1 MKRFVALA
9 AVVAL
14 VAAACG
20 GSEDEAA
27 GEGVASLAGSSS
39 TTTSTT
45 PVDTE
50 QALLQFTACMRE
62 HGIDLQDPT
71 VDADGNVILPRPV
84 PPEGGFT
91 EEYRQKAVAA
101 RDACVQYLEGL
112 SLGFERLQDPE
123 FQDRIL
129 EFAQCMRDNG
139 YDMPDPDFSALGS
152 RPGPG
157 GGIFERGAIDP
168 SDPDFQTALES
179 CQDILA
185 GFTRVP
191 GRIGPGTTTTTP

>member
-1 MKRFVALA
+1 MKRII
-9 AVVAL
+9 AVVAALAL

-20 GSEDEAA
+20 GSDEDTV
-27 GEGVASLAGSSS
+27 GEGVASLAGTSS
-39 TTTSTT
+39 TTTTTT

-50 QALLQFTACMRE
+50 QALLQFTACMRD
-62 HGIDLQDPT
+62 HGIDMEDPT
-71 VDADGNVILPRPV
+71 VDADGNVVLPRPI

-91 EEYRQKAVAA
+91 EDYRQKAVAA
-101 RDACVQYLEGL
+101 RDACVQYLEGV

-129 EFAQCMRDNG
+129 EFAQCMRDHG
-139 YDMPDPDFSALGS
+139 YDMPDPDFSKLGS
-152 RPGPG
+152 RRGPG
-157 GGIFERGAIDP
+157 GGIFEPGAIDP
-168 SDPDFQTALES
+168 SDPDFQTALEA

-191 GRIGPGTTTTTP
+191 GRRVPGTGTTTP

>member
-1 MKRFVALA
+1 MKRWVVLV
-9 AVVAL
+9 AVVAM
-14 VAAACG
+14 VVAACG
-20 GSEDEAA
+20 GSEDEKA
-27 GEGVASLAGSSS
+27 GEGVASLAAASTS
-39 TTTSTT
+39 TTTT

-62 HGIDLQDPT
+62 HGIDLEDPT
-71 VDADGNVILPRPV
+71 VDADGNVILPRPI

-91 EEYRQKAVAA
+91 EEYRQKAIAA
-101 RDACVQYLEGL
+101 RDACVQYLEGV

-129 EFAQCMRDNG
+129 EFAGCMRDHG

-157 GGIFERGAIDP
+157 GGLFEPGAIDP
-168 SDPDFQTALES
+168 SDPDFQTALEA

-185 GFTRVP
+185 GFGRVP
-191 GRIGPGTTTTTP
+191 GRAAPGGGTTP